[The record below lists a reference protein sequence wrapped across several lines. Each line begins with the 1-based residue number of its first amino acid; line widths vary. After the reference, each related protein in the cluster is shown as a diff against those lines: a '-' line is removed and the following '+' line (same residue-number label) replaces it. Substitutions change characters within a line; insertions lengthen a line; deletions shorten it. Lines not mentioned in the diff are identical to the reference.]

1 MARCVLCRYAGG
13 CNTTVNEV
21 MSYIRDNVGIID
33 IDELAQQ
40 ASDMLVARV
49 DDSCTKDMV
58 FNHISSHSQDHR
70 IVTAMLLRD
79 LRPILQKLHASAV
92 SYEEEGHVVVHKTH
106 MHLYLKTIE
115 VTCSLTGKLDK

>member
-1 MARCVLCRYAGG
+1 
-13 CNTTVNEV
+13 

-49 DDSCTKDMV
+49 DDSCTKDLV

-92 SYEEEGHVVVHKTH
+92 SYDEEGHVVVHKTH